1 MLIKIFYC
9 YSSAVIGEIDDDTDS
24 SLDMA
29 NIRADPLNPVV
40 YWTQKPVMGNENGIN
55 GMVALIFLHAYKPTG
70 FTNPGCT
77 NILKI
82 LLFLRDLLRDMH
94 KFWN

>member
-1 MLIKIFYC
+1 
-9 YSSAVIGEIDDDTDS
+9 
-24 SLDMA
+24 
-29 NIRADPLNPVV
+29 
-40 YWTQKPVMGNENGIN
+40 MGNENGIN

-94 KFWN
+94 KF

>member
-1 MLIKIFYC
+1 
-9 YSSAVIGEIDDDTDS
+9 
-24 SLDMA
+24 MA

-40 YWTQKPVMGNENGIN
+40 YWTQKPVMAYGQWKWQ
-55 GMVALIFLHAYKPTG
+55 VAIFLHAYKPTG
-70 FTNPGCT
+70 LTNPGCT